1 MDFVAVDVETAN
13 ADMASICQIGIAKYS
28 NGTLIEEWSSLV
40 NPQDYFDDINID
52 IHGISENDVVSS
64 PTFRE
69 LYEALY
75 GFFDNK
81 VSVCHTHFDRVSIT
95 RAVSKYDLD
104 EIKPIWLDS
113 AKVARR
119 TWKEFSARGYGLA
132 NICKHIG
139 YEFKHHD
146 ALEDAKAAGEIILA
160 AINESG
166 LDLDSWLKRVQQ
178 PITPKNSSSSTKI
191 KIDGN
196 PEGALYGEVIVFTGA
211 LEIPR
216 REAADLASIVG
227 CAVSPSVTKKTT
239 ILVVGDLDISKT
251 SGRNKSTKHVKVEQ
265 LISKGQNIRIIKES
279 DFKQL
284 VNES

>member
-1 MDFVAVDVETAN
+1 MYRKLRIRQAQVRYLDFVAVDVETAN

-64 PTFRE
+64 PTFQE
-69 LYEALY
+69 LYEVLH

-178 PITPKNSSSSTKI
+178 PITPKNGTDK
-191 KIDGN
+191 
-196 PEGALYGEVIVFTGA
+196 LT
-211 LEIPR
+211 
-216 REAADLASIVG
+216 
-227 CAVSPSVTKKTT
+227 
-239 ILVVGDLDISKT
+239 
-251 SGRNKSTKHVKVEQ
+251 
-265 LISKGQNIRIIKES
+265 
-279 DFKQL
+279 DFRT
-284 VNES
+284 